1 MYRSSSNT
9 RVSDEY
15 SKYSTSPPSQ
25 TTCGG
30 GGVVGGWSL
39 GDDGGG
45 GGGGGS
51 GSHHLPVYNPN
62 SHASKKENSRLRS
75 AENAVHFIPL
85 VLVGCAVI
93 LWFCSNPVDLVR
105 KGDSVVAK
113 VEGLKVASGI
123 DVDGTQNSLLPH
135 FELDNV
141 DGEGYKT
148 KGKPLG

>member
-25 TTCGG
+25 TTSGG
-30 GGVVGGWSL
+30 GGWSS
-39 GDDGGG
+39 GDDG

-62 SHASKKENSRLRS
+62 SHASTKENSRLRS

-85 VLVGCAVI
+85 VLVVCAVI

-123 DVDGTQNSLLPH
+123 DVDGTQNSLLHH
-135 FELDNV
+135 FELDDV
-141 DGEGYKT
+141 DGEGYKS